1 MADGEDTERG
11 PWSEETVKAARE
23 WVDGLSS
30 PSGLKGAWRL
40 MTLDERVSILPDG
53 TRKSRPTRLTRFAK
67 GCPLPLMP
75 AAEKYLLGIA
85 PYTGLIFNGVP
96 LEGTYR
102 PTRTRWI
109 RDDQWSQDEARRPS
123 ENRHTLVQDLVESTA
138 PDGDGVV
145 QSEDCVELVTAEYHW
160 DEASP
165 PEGPGPASQGVAVSL
180 QQVRRAEDGTYS
192 YVVVTRT
199 AKTRVGAEA
208 EVECT
213 KFRRVV
219 QQDFANLYGS
229 PGEGFTDGGGSA
241 VSVPPMSCGGD
252 GTVVEWRNL
261 RQNDDCTW
269 NLSAVTTSGVRVD
282 GVERTSR
289 ETAVELRDSVRDAAE
304 AGPLEHVR
312 EQDAATGTV
321 WEQRSEMRPDGL
333 YDNTV
338 SRVVEKTLEGQ
349 VVERRRTVR
358 GATERIVNRHMQSA
372 APAPE
377 GLGSVTN
384 TVTDS
389 GRIDQEIT
397 RVWHTGPLDAG
408 AECQTTVFEHQEA
421 DRTVRPEKPPRHYR
435 DAGGGKRYGR
445 TSRITEEGSFEVVET
460 ETTELPRTDAEVTV
474 QKTLRGVRETR
485 LDRNAAAPLPTTGL
499 GVGETRKSELTPG
512 GLWNNTLSTSSKET
526 VGKIGLACE
535 KTVFEHQQQR
545 VDNQVS
551 EPAGHVGDA
560 GGGVRRQRTAR
571 MTEEGTWDVTDVET
585 TEVPQAN
592 AEVTVQKTIRG
603 TRETRVDRSAA
614 APLPT
619 TGLEVGE
626 TRKSELTPG
635 GLYNNTV
642 SVSSKE
648 PVGEIGLACEK
659 TVFEH
664 QRQRTDN
671 QVARPAG
678 HVGDAGGGVRRQRT
692 ARMTEEGTWDVTTV
706 ETEEL
711 PKPGSAKSWRK
722 TLRGVRETTVDRNA
736 GRALDG
742 SNLQVGDE
750 RQSEMTPGGLWN
762 NTTVT
767 FSKEPVGDVGSD
779 CQTTVFEHQHSGQEN
794 VAERPDSEA
803 SSAGGGK
810 TYRKT
815 ARQTEEGT
823 WDVTTVETEEL
834 PKPGSAKSW
843 RKTLRGVRETTVDR
857 NAGRAL
863 DGSNLQVGDERQSE
877 MTPGGL
883 WNNTTVTFSKEPVGE
898 IGEACQATAVI
909 HVHSSTE
916 NVAAKPSVERGA
928 VGPNVERSVSA
939 RETEEGTWDVETRT
953 TTFKEFPDTEVASVD
968 NPSQSES
975 THVFQN
981 LVEVPRVGAGTGKS
995 VNISVSRNEHGSYD
1009 GRYTVVTGKPFG
1021 EVEIARADN
1030 DSQTVEFHTFQNL
1043 SSAPDMTASRG
1054 QEISASVSRNS
1065 LGLFDGSFRRV
1076 TGKPWGPEVIASYS
1090 SPVQS
1095 VSIHTY
1101 QNLGSVPQLV
1111 GGIGEQYS
1119 ASASR
1124 NSLGLF
1130 DGTWRHVV
1138 SKGVD
1143 TGWIEWDTEIKSP
1156 SNQVVKYKMGIR
1168 VFKNLRTVPDP
1179 GSGDVQL
1186 TVQIGDDGLYSGHMT
1201 RKKLLSWHI
1210 DNSGPSDGGVASET
1224 SVEDKFSGGY
1234 RWHRVV
1240 NKRAYTGRMRPSAG
1254 ELVKVSQVIG
1264 CGSLGII
1271 TIEEREWKR
1280 GKGG

>member
-389 GRIDQEIT
+389 GRIDQ
-397 RVWHTGPLDAG
+397 
-408 AECQTTVFEHQEA
+408 
-421 DRTVRPEKPPRHYR
+421 
-435 DAGGGKRYGR
+435 
-445 TSRITEEGSFEVVET
+445 
-460 ETTELPRTDAEVTV
+460 
-474 QKTLRGVRETR
+474 
-485 LDRNAAAPLPTTGL
+485 
-499 GVGETRKSELTPG
+499 
-512 GLWNNTLSTSSKET
+512 
-526 VGKIGLACE
+526 
-535 KTVFEHQQQR
+535 
-545 VDNQVS
+545 
-551 EPAGHVGDA
+551 
-560 GGGVRRQRTAR
+560 
-571 MTEEGTWDVTDVET
+571 
-585 TEVPQAN
+585 
-592 AEVTVQKTIRG
+592 
-603 TRETRVDRSAA
+603 
-614 APLPT
+614 
-619 TGLEVGE
+619 
-626 TRKSELTPG
+626 
-635 GLYNNTV
+635 
-642 SVSSKE
+642 
-648 PVGEIGLACEK
+648 
-659 TVFEH
+659 
-664 QRQRTDN
+664 
-671 QVARPAG
+671 
-678 HVGDAGGGVRRQRT
+678 
-692 ARMTEEGTWDVTTV
+692 
-706 ETEEL
+706 
-711 PKPGSAKSWRK
+711 
-722 TLRGVRETTVDRNA
+722 
-736 GRALDG
+736 
-742 SNLQVGDE
+742 
-750 RQSEMTPGGLWN
+750 
-762 NTTVT
+762 
-767 FSKEPVGDVGSD
+767 
-779 CQTTVFEHQHSGQEN
+779 
-794 VAERPDSEA
+794 
-803 SSAGGGK
+803 
-810 TYRKT
+810 
-815 ARQTEEGT
+815 
-823 WDVTTVETEEL
+823 
-834 PKPGSAKSW
+834 
-843 RKTLRGVRETTVDR
+843 
-857 NAGRAL
+857 
-863 DGSNLQVGDERQSE
+863 
-877 MTPGGL
+877 
-883 WNNTTVTFSKEPVGE
+883 
-898 IGEACQATAVI
+898 
-909 HVHSSTE
+909 
-916 NVAAKPSVERGA
+916 
-928 VGPNVERSVSA
+928 
-939 RETEEGTWDVETRT
+939 
-953 TTFKEFPDTEVASVD
+953 
-968 NPSQSES
+968 
-975 THVFQN
+975 
-981 LVEVPRVGAGTGKS
+981 
-995 VNISVSRNEHGSYD
+995 
-1009 GRYTVVTGKPFG
+1009 
-1021 EVEIARADN
+1021 
-1030 DSQTVEFHTFQNL
+1030 
-1043 SSAPDMTASRG
+1043 
-1054 QEISASVSRNS
+1054 
-1065 LGLFDGSFRRV
+1065 
-1076 TGKPWGPEVIASYS
+1076 
-1090 SPVQS
+1090 
-1095 VSIHTY
+1095 
-1101 QNLGSVPQLV
+1101 
-1111 GGIGEQYS
+1111 
-1119 ASASR
+1119 
-1124 NSLGLF
+1124 
-1130 DGTWRHVV
+1130 
-1138 SKGVD
+1138 
-1143 TGWIEWDTEIKSP
+1143 
-1156 SNQVVKYKMGIR
+1156 
-1168 VFKNLRTVPDP
+1168 
-1179 GSGDVQL
+1179 
-1186 TVQIGDDGLYSGHMT
+1186 
-1201 RKKLLSWHI
+1201 
-1210 DNSGPSDGGVASET
+1210 
-1224 SVEDKFSGGY
+1224 
-1234 RWHRVV
+1234 
-1240 NKRAYTGRMRPSAG
+1240 
-1254 ELVKVSQVIG
+1254 
-1264 CGSLGII
+1264 
-1271 TIEEREWKR
+1271 
-1280 GKGG
+1280 

>member
-1 MADGEDTERG
+1 MADGEDTEQG

-96 LEGTYR
+96 LEGTYK
-102 PTRTRWI
+102 PTRTRWV
-109 RDDQWSQDEARRPS
+109 RDDQWSQDEPRRPN
-123 ENRHTLVQDLVESTA
+123 ENRHTLVQDLMESTA
-138 PDGDGVV
+138 PDVDGVV
-145 QSEDCVELVTAEYHW
+145 QSDDCVELVAAEYHW
-160 DEASP
+160 NEASP
-165 PEGPGPASQGVAVSL
+165 PDDPGQSSQGVAVSL
-180 QQVRRAEDGTYS
+180 QQVHRAEDGTYS

-199 AKTRVGAEA
+199 AKTRVGVAA

-219 QQDFANLYGS
+219 QQDFTNLYGS
-229 PGEGFTDGGGSA
+229 PEDGFADGDGTA

-269 NLSAVTTSGVRVD
+269 NLSAVTTSGVHVD

-289 ETAVELRDSVRDAAE
+289 ETTVELRDSVRDTAE
-304 AGPLEHVR
+304 AGPLGHVR
-312 EQDAATGTV
+312 GQDAATGTV

-338 SRVVEKTLEGQ
+338 SKVVEKTLEGQ

-358 GATERIVNRHMQSA
+358 GTTERIVNRHMRSA

-397 RVWHTGPLDAG
+397 RVWHTDPLDAG
-408 AECQTTVFEHQEA
+408 AECRTTVFEHQEA
-421 DRTVRPEKPPRHYR
+421 DRTIRPEKPPRHYR
-435 DAGGGKRYGR
+435 EAGEGRRYER
-445 TSRITEEGSFEVVET
+445 TSRITEEGSFDVTET
-460 ETTELPRTDAEVTV
+460 ETVELPVA
-474 QKTLRGVRETR
+474 GSTR
-485 LDRNAAAPLPTTGL
+485 
-499 GVGETRKSELTPG
+499 
-512 GLWNNTLSTSSKET
+512 
-526 VGKIGLACE
+526 
-535 KTVFEHQQQR
+535 
-545 VDNQVS
+545 
-551 EPAGHVGDA
+551 
-560 GGGVRRQRTAR
+560 
-571 MTEEGTWDVTDVET
+571 
-585 TEVPQAN
+585 
-592 AEVTVQKTIRG
+592 
-603 TRETRVDRSAA
+603 
-614 APLPT
+614 
-619 TGLEVGE
+619 
-626 TRKSELTPG
+626 
-635 GLYNNTV
+635 
-642 SVSSKE
+642 
-648 PVGEIGLACEK
+648 
-659 TVFEH
+659 
-664 QRQRTDN
+664 
-671 QVARPAG
+671 
-678 HVGDAGGGVRRQRT
+678 
-692 ARMTEEGTWDVTTV
+692 
-706 ETEEL
+706 
-711 PKPGSAKSWRK
+711 SWRK

-736 GRALDG
+736 ARALDG
-742 SNLQVGDE
+742 GNLQVGDE

-767 FSKEPVGDVGSD
+767 FSKEPVGVVGSD

-794 VAERPDSEA
+794 VAERPAEEA
-803 SSAGGGK
+803 PGAGGGR

-815 ARQTEEGT
+815 SRQTEEGT

-857 NAGRAL
+857 NAARAL
-863 DGSNLQVGDERQSE
+863 DGGNLQVGDERQSE

-898 IGEACQATAVI
+898 IGEACQATAVT

-916 NVAAKPSVERGA
+916 NVASKPSVEQGT
-928 VGPNVERSVSA
+928 VGPNVEKSMSA

-953 TTFKEFPDTEVASVD
+953 TTFNEFPDTEVASVD

-981 LVEVPRVGAGTGKS
+981 LVETPRVEAGAGKS

-1043 SSAPDMTASRG
+1043 GSAPDMTAGKG

-1076 TGKPWGPEVIASYS
+1076 TGKPFPETLIAQAVNAQRTTEFWTFQNL
-1090 SPVQS
+1090 PS
-1095 VSIHTY
+1095 VSPIEA
-1101 QNLGSVPQLV
+1101 
-1111 GGIGEQYS
+1111 GENEEIS
-1119 ASASR
+1119 ASVNR

-1130 DGTWRHVV
+1130 DGSYRKEIHSYDSATVVSSFVPELRTDKVEYNVANYSSLPEVENGYASVEINGHGSATIKTTTFTPQPVESGWLTWRSRVKKPGHVYYFENGVYIFTNYAGNAVRSLISGLTEHEASVRV
-1138 SKGVD
+1138 SVNRYGLFDGEVRYHD
-1143 TGWIEWDTEIKSP
+1143 LDEWEIDS
-1156 SNQVVKYKMGIR
+1156 SGGGEGGIR
-1168 VFKNLRTVPDP
+1168 SGSVTVPYVEVNE
-1179 GSGDVQL
+1179 SGDSDITTTTKTF
-1186 TVQIGDDGLYSGHMT
+1186 TVPVVTYIGTGNEGDEASARVNQYIIPGL
-1201 RKKLLSWHI
+1201 KLP
-1210 DNSGPSDGGVASET
+1210 NRTYA
-1224 SVEDKFSGGY
+1224 
-1234 RWHRVV
+1234 
-1240 NKRAYTGRMRPSAG
+1240 TGMGTAG
-1254 ELVKVSQVIG
+1254 EYLAAAHKG
-1264 CGSLGII
+1264 RNI
-1271 TIEEREWKR
+1271 TAKAAERRRMKN
-1280 GKGG
+1280 GGT